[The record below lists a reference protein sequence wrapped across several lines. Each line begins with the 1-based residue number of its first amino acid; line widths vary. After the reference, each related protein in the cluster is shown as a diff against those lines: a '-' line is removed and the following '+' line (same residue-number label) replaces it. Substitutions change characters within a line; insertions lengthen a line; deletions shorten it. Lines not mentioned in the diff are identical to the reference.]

1 MATFDG
7 QVRGSRGLCKTDPAC
22 SCIWH
27 ACTTPSATVEG
38 KLDVSRRCPVLEWS
52 GRVPARRVML
62 GLGRVSNGAPPCPA
76 NQSRPLP
83 RWASRSAR
91 IRSMSS
97 VSIDAVRWCPRQLW
111 SRGQLEAP
119 LAAMPPCLIGT
130 KALSANIS
138 RKLRALGH
146 DVRLMRGKCA
156 LRKRTRAIRSNTVVR
171 ARIAGDGSLVWRWH
185 QSKALCS
192 ACSPLGIRA
201 TRLCQHP
208 LGCALPAA

>member
-7 QVRGSRGLCKTDPAC
+7 QVRGSRGLCKTNPAC
-22 SCIWH
+22 SCIWP

-38 KLDVSRRCPVLEWS
+38 KLDVSRRCPVLELS

-97 VSIDAVRWCPRQLW
+97 VSIDAVLLVPETDVVTRPARSAARRNAAVPDRHEGFVGEHQLEPQAASAW
-111 SRGQLEAP
+111 SRCAADARQVRPPEADAGHTIEYSCP
-119 LAAMPPCLIGT
+119 
-130 KALSANIS
+130 SANC
-138 RKLRALGH
+138 G
-146 DVRLMRGKCA
+146 
-156 LRKRTRAIRSNTVVR
+156 
-171 ARIAGDGSLVWRWH
+171 RW
-185 QSKALCS
+185 
-192 ACSPLGIRA
+192 
-201 TRLCQHP
+201 
-208 LGCALPAA
+208 